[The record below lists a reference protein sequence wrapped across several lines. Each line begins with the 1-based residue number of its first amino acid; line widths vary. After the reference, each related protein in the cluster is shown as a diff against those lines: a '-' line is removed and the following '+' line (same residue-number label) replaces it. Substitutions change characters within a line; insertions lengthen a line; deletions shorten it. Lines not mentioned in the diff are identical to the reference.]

1 MVAWTSFHITLLKV
15 WIRNYDL
22 HQFTTTFRWLIF
34 SKPSINGRL
43 TSYWPIQRLVNVE
56 IKILCV
62 VTRKSPSFKVYLLDI
77 PFGQGFKHQTSSV
90 VEVKLMNK
98 DLNSWWIF
106 EDWWRLMKKAIWK
119 LLIKLLWKEA
129 LIVWLPFL
137 LQRRKKLQFFSW
149 FRNRGGDLKRS
160 CLHVYSFGMILIQL
174 FQFEILMNITLE

>member
-1 MVAWTSFHITLLKV
+1 MICISLPPLSDDWFSRSLPLMA
-15 WIRNYDL
+15 DL
-22 HQFTTTFRWLIF
+22 QVIGLFKDWWMLRSRF
-34 SKPSINGRL
+34 
-43 TSYWPIQRLVNVE
+43 
-56 IKILCV
+56 CV

-90 VEVKLMNK
+90 VEVKLINK

-137 LQRRKKLQFFSW
+137 LQRRKNFFSW